1 MRICG
6 VLPAR
11 QCQALADGYA
21 TERLR
26 RVGFIPDRAPG
37 QAGRSLGK
45 EIGLGTTAHKKT
57 LKDLGEVGIIRL
69 IQGKVSQGLPSYVK
83 KGIGDD
89 CAVVETSGE
98 RVLLVTTDTLI
109 EGIHF
114 TDQTLSPEALGW
126 KALAVNISDIA
137 AMGGTPRTA
146 FLSIGVKPDTEISFI
161 ESFMAGFKALA
172 DKTGI
177 ILAGG
182 NTVESPSSA
191 VITVTLLGD
200 CLPEHVVYRSGAR
213 VGDDV
218 WVTGPLGDAA
228 AGLFLLQTKEFA
240 APSGYEPLVRAHQKP
255 MPPLDVGKAL
265 AESGLAHAMIDISD
279 GIAKDLG
286 HICEQS
292 VVGAV
297 LWAASLPMSSPLLG
311 LAAEAEKEAL
321 QWALHGG
328 EDYELLFTTSPADKE
343 KVQSL
348 TAKHSGRPAVKVGVI
363 VQENGILLA
372 KQGTEVPLES
382 GGYVHFCK

>member
-1 MRICG
+1 M
-6 VLPAR
+6 
-11 QCQALADGYA
+11 
-21 TERLR
+21 
-26 RVGFIPDRAPG
+26 
-37 QAGRSLGK
+37 
-45 EIGLGTTAHKKT
+45 GTSANIKT

-69 IQGKVSQGLPSYVK
+69 IQGKVSQKLPSYVK

-182 NTVESPSSA
+182 DTVESPSSA

-218 WVTGPLGDAA
+218 WVTGPLGNAA

-292 VVGAV
+292 GVGAV
-297 LWAASLPMSSPLLG
+297 LWGSSIPMSRNLLK
-311 LAAEAEKEAL
+311 LAAEAEKSAL

-328 EDYELLFTTSPADKE
+328 EDYELLFTASPADKE
-343 KVQSL
+343 EIRSL
-348 TAKHSGRPAVKVGVI
+348 TAKFSSTPATTI
-363 VQENGILLA
+363 
-372 KQGTEVPLES
+372 GTIIQDETVWLETERGKDRLER
-382 GGYVHFCK
+382 GGYLHFSR